1 MVSGGKCHLSQRANA
16 HLVRACLCYFDII
29 KVDGIRLSEVIVP
42 KIVQTIWKL
51 VAGVASIVACGPS
64 PSLGNLNLGEC
75 CVMATQSIETLAL

>member
-51 VAGVASIVACGPS
+51 VAGVASIVAWWAESEPRESEPRRVLCHGDS
-64 PSLGNLNLGEC
+64 VN
-75 CVMATQSIETLAL
+75 